1 MILTLIL
8 LAVFVTVTAALWKEG
23 IWSSLVM
30 LLNVVLAATVAT
42 AWYEKLV
49 AVLEP
54 RLPSFTYLLDF
65 VALWGLFCL
74 LLLGLREATD
84 RISRTRV
91 KLRRPV
97 ELFGG
102 PLVAAL
108 VGWVMIC
115 FTAAT
120 LHTAPVPRDVV
131 QPTPEARMF
140 FGLAPDRRWLAWVR
154 GSSLRGPFARPVPDD
169 AFASPDHAFDSH
181 ADFILRY
188 ASRRHAL
195 EAEPALRVRPK

>member
-140 FGLAPDRRWLAWVR
+140 FGLAPDRKWLAWVR
-154 GSSLRGPFARPVPDD
+154 GATLVGPFAVPG
-169 AFASPDHAFDSH
+169 SAFDKD
-181 ADFILRY
+181 ADFIIRY
-188 ASRRHAL
+188 ADRRQRL
-195 EAEPALRVRPK
+195 EGEPGLRVNR

>member
-1 MILTLIL
+1 MMLMLIL

-42 AWYEKLV
+42 AWHEKIV

-54 RLPSFTYLLDF
+54 RMPSFTYLLDF

-108 VGWVMIC
+108 VGWVMTC

-140 FGLAPDRRWLAWVR
+140 FGLAPDRKWLAWVR
-154 GSSLRGPFARPVPDD
+154 GATLTGPFAVPG
-169 AFASPDHAFDSH
+169 AAFDKD
-181 ADFILRY
+181 ADFII
-188 ASRRHAL
+188 RHADRRKRL
-195 EAEPALRVRPK
+195 EGEPGLRVNR

>member
-1 MILTLIL
+1 MILNLIL
-8 LAVFVTVTAALWKEG
+8 LAVFVTVSAALWKEG
-23 IWSSLVM
+23 IWSTLVM

-42 AWYEKLV
+42 AWYEKIV

-54 RLPSFTYLLDF
+54 RLPSYTYLLDF

-84 RISRTRV
+84 RISRTKV

-102 PLVAAL
+102 PLVAAV
-108 VGWVMIC
+108 VGWVMTC
-115 FTAAT
+115 FTAAS
-120 LHTAPVPRDVV
+120 LHTAPVPRDSV

-140 FGLAPDRRWLAWVR
+140 FGLAPDRKWLSWVH
-154 GSSLRGPFARPVPDD
+154 GSTIAGPFAVPD
-169 AFASPDHAFDSH
+169 SPFDKD
-181 ADFILRY
+181 ADFIIRY
-188 ASRRHAL
+188 ADRRKRL
-195 EAEPALRVRPK
+195 ENEPGLRVDR

>member
-8 LAVFVTVTAALWKEG
+8 LAVFVTVTAALYKEG

-108 VGWVMIC
+108 AGWVMTC

-120 LHTAPVPRDVV
+120 LHTAPVPRSVV

-140 FGLAPDRRWLAWVR
+140 FGLAPDRKWLAWVR
-154 GSSLRGPFARPVPDD
+154 GATLTGPFAVPG
-169 AFASPDHAFDSH
+169 SAFDKD
-181 ADFILRY
+181 ADFIIRY
-188 ASRRHAL
+188 ADRRQRL
-195 EAEPALRVRPK
+195 EGEPGLRVNR

>member
-8 LAVFVTVTAALWKEG
+8 LAVFVTVTAALYKEG

-30 LLNVVLAATVAT
+30 LLNVVLAATLAT

-54 RLPSFTYLLDF
+54 RLPSFTFLLDF

-120 LHTAPVPRDVV
+120 FHTAPVPRDVV

-140 FGLAPDRRWLAWVR
+140 FGLAPDRKWLAWVR
-154 GSSLRGPFARPVPDD
+154 GATLTGPFAVPG
-169 AFASPDHAFDSH
+169 SAFDKD
-181 ADFILRY
+181 ADFIIRY
-188 ASRRHAL
+188 ADRRQRL
-195 EAEPALRVRPK
+195 EGEPGLRVNR